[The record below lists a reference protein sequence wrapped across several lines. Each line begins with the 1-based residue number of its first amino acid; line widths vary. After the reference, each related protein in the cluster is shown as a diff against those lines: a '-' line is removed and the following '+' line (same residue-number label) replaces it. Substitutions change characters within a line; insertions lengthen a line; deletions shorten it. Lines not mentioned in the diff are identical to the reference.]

1 MKVFQIL
8 KSKMHS
14 FSLVLRVD
22 LDPQMSFYDEGQPG
36 NLRVI
41 LSYIIAQD
49 FSVDVNGCKL
59 L

>member
-8 KSKMHS
+8 KSKMY
-14 FSLVLRVD
+14 FFPVVLRVD

>member
-8 KSKMHS
+8 KSKMY
-14 FSLVLRVD
+14 FFPVVLRVD

-41 LSYIIAQD
+41 LSYVIAQN
-49 FSVDVNGCKL
+49 FSVDVNGCKSL
-59 L
+59 